1 MGTKRKRNPTE
12 MPNLKNEKRK
22 LENEREGGNENE
34 KEKYPPAE
42 PNRPNLK
49 KEKKE
54 IRK

>member
-1 MGTKRKRNPTE
+1 

-42 PNRPNLK
+42 PNRPNLIIMPNLK